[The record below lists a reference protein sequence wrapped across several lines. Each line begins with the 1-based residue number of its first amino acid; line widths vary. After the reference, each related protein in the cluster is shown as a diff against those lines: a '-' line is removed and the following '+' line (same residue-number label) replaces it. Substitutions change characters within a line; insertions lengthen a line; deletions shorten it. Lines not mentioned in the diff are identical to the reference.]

1 MTVRLAI
8 NGFGRIG
15 RRFVSLGL
23 DSKQFEIVAIND
35 LADSETLTH
44 LFKYDTV
51 FGKHNGTVEY
61 KDGHIIIDGH
71 KIKML
76 SERDP
81 AKLPWKEM
89 KVDIVIESTGIFRK
103 KEDAEKH
110 LEAGAKKVLISAP
123 GKSPMLTIVL
133 GVNENEYD
141 PKNDH
146 VISNAS
152 CTTNCLTPIA
162 KVLHEEFGIKKGL
175 MTTTHAVT
183 TSQSILDLPHK
194 DLRRARAAGW
204 NIIPTTTGAAKAT
217 ALVYPEVEGRL
228 DAMAMRVPVMD
239 GSVVDLTAVLEK
251 EVTLDEVNE
260 AFKKAAEGELKGIL
274 EYADEPIVS
283 SDIIGD
289 THSSIYDSL
298 ATIVMGDMVKVLSW
312 YDNEAGYAMRMVDL
326 AEYVAKKL

>member
-15 RRFVSLGL
+15 RRFAAFGL
-23 DSKQFEIVAIND
+23 KSKQFEIVAIND
-35 LADSETLTH
+35 LADAETLTH

-51 FGKHNGTVEY
+51 FGKHDGTVEY
-61 KDGHIIIDGH
+61 EDGHIIIDGH

-76 SERDP
+76 SGRDP

-123 GKSPMLTIVL
+123 GKSPMRTIVL
-133 GVNENEYD
+133 GVNESEYD

-152 CTTNCLTPIA
+152 CTTNCLTPVA

-183 TSQSILDLPHK
+183 TTQSILDLPHK

-217 ALVYPEVEGRL
+217 ALVYPEMEGRL

-251 EVTLDEVNE
+251 EVTLDEVNK

-326 AEYVAKKL
+326 AEYVAKNL

>member
-15 RRFVSLGL
+15 RRFAALGL
-23 DSKQFEIVAIND
+23 KSKHFEIVAIND
-35 LADSETLTH
+35 LADAETLTH

-51 FGKHNGTVEY
+51 FGKHDGTVEY
-61 KDGHIIIDGH
+61 ADGHIIIDGH

-103 KEDAEKH
+103 KADAEKH

-123 GKSPMLTIVL
+123 GKSPMRTIVL
-133 GVNENEYD
+133 GVNEDEYE
-141 PKNDH
+141 PENDH

-152 CTTNCLTPIA
+152 CTTNCLTPVA

-217 ALVYPEVEGRL
+217 ALVYPEMDGRL

-251 EVTLDEVNE
+251 EVTLDEVNK

-274 EYADEPIVS
+274 EYVDEPIVS

-298 ATIVMGDMVKVLSW
+298 ATIVMGDLVKVLSW

-326 AEYVAKKL
+326 AEYVADKL

>member
-1 MTVRLAI
+1 MTIRLAI

-15 RRFVSLGL
+15 RRFAAFALK
-23 DSKQFEIVAIND
+23 SKHFEIVAIND
-35 LADSETLTH
+35 LADAKTLTH

-51 FGKHNGTVEY
+51 FGKHDGTVKYE
-61 KDGHIIIDGH
+61 DGHIFIDGH

-76 SERDP
+76 SERNP
-81 AKLPWKEM
+81 AELPWKEM

-123 GKSPMLTIVL
+123 GKSPMRTIVL
-133 GVNENEYD
+133 GVNEDEYD

-146 VISNAS
+146 VLSNAS
-152 CTTNCLTPIA
+152 CTTNCLTPVA

-217 ALVYPEVEGRL
+217 ALVYPEMEGRL

-260 AFKKAAEGELKGIL
+260 AFMKAAEGELKGIL

-283 SDIIGD
+283 SDIIGN

-312 YDNEAGYAMRMVDL
+312 YDNEAGYAMRMVNL